1 MSHTVK
7 IHRWINGMLKIATTT
22 HATLEEAIEHAKHM
36 TRGTGHNAKI
46 YGENAELLHS
56 VSSEAVTSTYA

>member
-22 HATLEEAIEHAKHM
+22 HETLEQAIEHARHM
-36 TRGTGHNAKI
+36 TRGTGHTAKV
-46 YGENAELLHS
+46 YGEDGEISHTI
-56 VSSEAVTSTYA
+56 SEIVTDTYA